1 VTGQLP
7 RRTLGHT
14 GIGVSCLALGGHE
27 YLSDGGL
34 KGFSDDFD
42 NAVLAGYRRADFG
55 GPERRAIVA
64 RALARGV
71 TYFDV
76 TIDPEVE
83 ALGRLLRSP
92 AVFDVTAMTGESGL
106 AAGAG
111 SVLVQARPQGLC
123 YRYDP
128 GNSGLVRPGML
139 RSEVRRLAEL
149 LGRDRVDVLNLGIE
163 REALDPVTGRPDYLK
178 ALAEILAELRADG
191 LVGLVACDTLFS
203 GESQY
208 VTLIESGCFDVA
220 WLTFGP
226 LTPVPAEVVLPRAR
240 AAGLGVVAREAF
252 GKGALFR
259 LAAGAGVAAGAA
271 AGAAQRW
278 VLDHAEVAT
287 LAVGVRTA
295 DEFDRNAD
303 AASRPFTDADRALLD
318 RVLATAPARAAVAEA
333 TAAFRP

>member
-1 VTGQLP
+1 MTGQLA

-14 GIGVSCLALGGHE
+14 GIPVSCLALGGHE
-27 YLSDGGL
+27 YLPGGGL
-34 KGFSDDFD
+34 KGFGDDFD
-42 NAVLAGYRRADFG
+42 NAVRPGYRRADFG
-55 GPERRAIVA
+55 GSGRLAIVA

-71 TYFDV
+71 SYFDV

-92 AVFDVTAMTGESGL
+92 AVFDVTAMTGAFGA

-123 YRYDP
+123 YHYDL
-128 GNSGLVRPGML
+128 GNPGLVRPGTL
-139 RSEVRRLAEL
+139 RSEVLRLAEL
-149 LGRDRVDVLNLGIE
+149 LGRSRVDVLNLGIE
-163 REALDPVTGRPDYLK
+163 REALDPETGRPDYLK
-178 ALAEILAELRADG
+178 ALAGILAELRADG
-191 LVGLVACDTLFS
+191 LVGLVACDTLYS

-208 VTLIESGCFDVA
+208 VTLIESGCFDVV

-226 LTPVPAEVVLPRAR
+226 LTPTPAEVVLPRAR
-240 AAGLGVVAREAF
+240 EAGLGVVAREAF

-259 LAAGAGVAAGAA
+259 FAAAAGVDAGEV

-278 VLDHAEVAT
+278 VLSHVDVAT

-303 AASRPFTDADRALLD
+303 AATQPFTDADRALLD
-318 RVLATAPARAAVAEA
+318 RVLATDPARAAVADA

>member
-1 VTGQLP
+1 MTGALP
-7 RRTLGHT
+7 RRTLSHT
-14 GIGVSCLALGGHE
+14 GIPVSCLVLGGHE
-27 YLSDGGL
+27 YLPGGTL
-34 KGFSDDFD
+34 KGFGDDFD
-42 NAVLAGYRRADFG
+42 HAVRAGYRRADFG
-55 GPERRAIVA
+55 GPGRRAAVA

-71 TYFDV
+71 NYFDV

-83 ALGRLLRSP
+83 ALGRMLGGSP
-92 AVFDVTAMTGESGL
+92 GC
-106 AAGAG
+106 
-111 SVLVQARPQGLC
+111 LVQARPQGLC

-128 GNSGLVRPGML
+128 GNPGLVRPGVL

-149 LGRDRVDVLNLGIE
+149 LRRDRVDVLNLGIE

-178 ALAEILAELRADG
+178 ALAEVLAELRADG

-208 VTLIESGCFDVA
+208 VALIESGCFDVV

-226 LTPVPAEVVLPRAR
+226 LTPAPAEVVLPRAR
-240 AAGLGVVAREAF
+240 EAGLGVVAREAF

-259 LAAGAGVAAGAA
+259 FAAEAGVDAGAV

-295 DEFDRNAD
+295 DQFDRNAD
-303 AASRPFTDADRALLD
+303 AATRPLTDADRALLD
-318 RVLATAPARAAVAEA
+318 RVLTSAAARTAAAEA
-333 TAAFRP
+333 TAAFRRTAAPPG